1 MAFNLDFHKAKYKK
15 EENTMPEDTNTPD
28 LMKFVLDVYD
38 TITNDDYCAEQM
50 VLEIG
55 EMTMRTL
62 RDIAS
67 RGIA

>member
-1 MAFNLDFHKAKYKK
+1 MPKDNDGVDLFKY
-15 EENTMPEDTNTPD
+15 
-28 LMKFVLDVYD
+28 LLDVYD

>member
-1 MAFNLDFHKAKYKK
+1 
-15 EENTMPEDTNTPD
+15 MPEDANTPD